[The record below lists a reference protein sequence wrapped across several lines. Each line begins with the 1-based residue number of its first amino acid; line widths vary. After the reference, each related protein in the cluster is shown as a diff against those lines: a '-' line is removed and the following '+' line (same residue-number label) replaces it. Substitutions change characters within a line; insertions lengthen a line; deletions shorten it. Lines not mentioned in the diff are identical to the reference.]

1 MTVKL
6 HGSIDDR
13 EYRGGQILKEKFE
26 KDTKLTS
33 PENQVHIVTSVQCY
47 GQQPKDIDLV
57 VFGSLND
64 YSTKV
69 KCKVR
74 YHDNNIGERDVKIS
88 NFCVVIEVKGHDPEG
103 LYFLGTKLI
112 AKYPNKSERDVTYQS
127 QRQKFSLRNYLED
140 LNLWVSNLIFL
151 PHYSRKQLN
160 EEVPDEE
167 ILFSDFDISDF
178 WHKLFLQRWPE
189 IFNSQV
195 NYSPMDPKIF
205 KIKLDN
211 YLKKLTKEIK
221 TTRLDRERIERIC
234 RETLKNQKYETEL
247 GKQLLIFRGCGGTGK
262 TYNLLNLAWNVYNK
276 YSHRVL
282 ILTYNKALVAD
293 IRRLLAIM
301 KIPDGIDASV
311 QIKSIYQYWY
321 EVLYATGIRTR
332 TDIKISSG
340 HSDAA
345 FINEKASLK
354 NYLKSALVSEEAMHD
369 LNDLS
374 INKPDLFSWN
384 HILIDEAQDWP
395 DDERD
400 LIYTLFSP
408 NKIIIADGVGQLVRN
423 TSACD
428 WANSPYVKE
437 KQIVNL
443 KTSLRQKPN
452 LTRFIKEITEKLG
465 LLYDWDVIDN
475 DGYNGGKVVI
485 LERGYSK
492 KFHDRLMKQNKDDK
506 NENIDML
513 FCVPPENVNINH
525 SIVGDTLDEWGYSV
539 WDGVGDEIRK
549 SYPTNLNQFR
559 IVQYDSSR
567 GLEGWI
573 CVNIAFDKFYK
584 YKLEIY
590 ETPKAGQM
598 NFKSPEE
605 RRKEFAARWLLIPLT
620 RAIDTLV
627 LHIEDPNSHISRI
640 LKEIHS
646 NNPEYIEWISE

>member
-6 HGSIDDR
+6 HGSIDDT
-13 EYRGGQILKEKFE
+13 EYRWGQILKEKFE

-33 PENQVHIVTSVQCY
+33 PENQVHIITSVQCH

-57 VFGSLND
+57 VFGSLKD

-69 KCKVR
+69 KSAV
-74 YHDNNIGERDVKIS
+74 YGHDNDIKERDVKIS

-103 LYFLGTKLI
+103 LYFSGTRLI
-112 AKYPNKSERDVTYQS
+112 AKYANKSEHNVTLQS
-127 QRQKFSLRNYLED
+127 QKQPYSLKGYLKSEI
-140 LNLWVSNLIFL
+140 WVSNLIFL
-151 PHYSRKQLN
+151 PNTSKKHFEN
-160 EEVPDEE
+160 EEIPDEG

-178 WHKLFLQRWPE
+178 WHKLFLQRWPI

-195 NYSPMDPKIF
+195 NYSAMRPKIF
-205 KIKLDN
+205 EIELDN

-262 TYNLLNLAWNVYNK
+262 TYNLLNLAWNIYNK

-301 KIPDGIDASV
+301 KIPDGIDASI

-321 EVLYATGIRTR
+321 KVIYATGIRTQE
-332 TDIKISSG
+332 DIQISSG
-340 HSDAA
+340 HNDAV
-345 FINEKASLK
+345 FINDKKRLR
-354 NYLKSALVSEEAMHD
+354 NYLNSEGVMRD
-369 LNDLS
+369 LNELS
-374 INKPDLFSWN
+374 RNKPDLFSWDC
-384 HILIDEAQDWP
+384 IMIDEAQDWP

-400 LIYTLFSP
+400 LIYRLFGP

-428 WANSPYVKE
+428 WASSPYVKE

-475 DGYNGGKVVI
+475 DEYNGGKVVI
-485 LERGYSK
+485 FEGGYSK
-492 KFHDRLMKQNKDDK
+492 KFHDRLIKQNKDDK

-525 SIVGDTLDEWGYSV
+525 SILGDTLDEWGYSV
-539 WDGVGDEIRK
+539 WDGVDDKIRE
-549 SYPTNLNQFR
+549 SRPTSLNQFR

-567 GLEGWI
+567 GLEG
-573 CVNIAFDKFYK
+573 
-584 YKLEIY
+584 
-590 ETPKAGQM
+590 
-598 NFKSPEE
+598 
-605 RRKEFAARWLLIPLT
+605 
-620 RAIDTLV
+620 
-627 LHIEDPNSHISRI
+627 
-640 LKEIHS
+640 
-646 NNPEYIEWISE
+646 